1 MKRSQ
6 IKKLIPKLPDLKKA
20 HKDVITADV
29 ADRVNALRKVM
40 DWLDVYTALVRSQ
53 VVAAGGQRKLDLVAK
68 IKPLAERTDTPN
80 HEAENALLGAI
91 RMLETALVPVLPKLN
106 LPRINDTYTT
116 FETKKTA
123 LEASAN
129 RATAKF
135 TTLKAEL
142 DQFFGSFGLTF
153 TFKKDL
159 SQPRQ
164 FDASGRVMYSF
175 TYGEQLVAEL
185 KASGPAS
192 VLLGQAPSILKAAS
206 IVVTSGQ
213 ASISVARL
221 MTMLPN
227 LLTSVHELGA
237 TAHRPATGPPTPAPT
252 VATPAPACAPPPPQ
266 APPTTPKP
274 PRTAPAQPPA
284 GLSAEAAKYF
294 RTGTQQILFDRL
306 VKANGSLTMS
316 TLYQGLSAGD
326 PKRMVLSIHQK
337 GVKLGKWTAERQGK
351 MVYFVW
357 TGGSH
362 V

>member
-6 IKKLIPKLPDLKKA
+6 IKKLIPKLPDLRKA
-20 HKDVITADV
+20 HKEVITADV

-40 DWLDVYTALVRSQ
+40 DWLDVYCALVRPQ
-53 VVAAGGQRKLDLVAK
+53 VVKAGGQRKLDLVTK
-68 IKPLAERTDTPN
+68 IKPLAERTDTPS

-106 LPRINDTYTT
+106 LPRINDTYTI
-116 FETKKTA
+116 FEAKKTA
-123 LEASAN
+123 LEASAH

-135 TTLKAEL
+135 TKLKAEL
-142 DQFFGSFGLTF
+142 DQFFGSLGLTF
-153 TFKKDL
+153 SFKKDL

-164 FDASGRVMYSF
+164 FDAAGRVMYSF
-175 TYGEQLVAEL
+175 TYGEQLAAEL

-206 IVVTSGQ
+206 IVVTGGQ

-221 MTMLPN
+221 MTMLPG
-227 LLTSVHELGA
+227 LLTSVHEMGA
-237 TAHRPATGPPTPAPT
+237 GQAHRPVTGP
-252 VATPAPACAPPPPQ
+252 ATPAPACAPPPPK
-266 APPTTPKP
+266 ATPPPPPP
-274 PRTAPAQPPA
+274 PRTAPAQPQS
-284 GLSAEAAKYF
+284 GLSTEATKYF

-316 TLYQGLSAGD
+316 ALYQGLHAGD

-337 GVKLGKWTAERQGK
+337 GVKLGKWTAERKGK
-351 MVYFVW
+351 MVYFIW